1 MLVLAAV
8 AVAPTAGAAQPRHLT
23 MGYGCIVTGVV
34 NSVRATR
41 VDPAGDAVGWFD
53 ARGRAVLVVEV
64 DLVRRYGSSGLLTR
78 RCPLRQ
84 ARRRLILEK
93 REERMAR
100 SLVGR
105 CFTGLEGLGARVLGP
120 HFPAISV
127 PPAGHLSQV
136 APARPGACR
145 QPPR

>member
-1 MLVLAAV
+1 MLALAAL
-8 AVAPTAGAAQPRHLT
+8 AAAPTVGKAQPGRLT

-34 NSVRATR
+34 NSVRSTR
-41 VDPAGDAVGWFD
+41 VDPAGDEVGWFD
-53 ARGRAVLVVEV
+53 ARGRAVLLVEV

-84 ARRRLILEK
+84 VRRQLILEK
-93 REERMAR
+93 SEERLAR
-100 SLVGR
+100 SLVGG

-136 APARPGACR
+136 APARPEACQ
-145 QPPR
+145 QP